1 MVVPALT
8 PVTNPELLIVATKG
22 LEETQGFTVAGEPV
36 PLNWVVNPTHAFK
49 VPVIVGKGSTVIETI
64 FSHPKVLV

>member
-8 PVTNPELLIVATKG
+8 PVTNPELSIVATKG
-22 LEETQGFTVAGEPV
+22 LEETHGFTAAGEPV

-49 VPVIVGKGSTVIETI
+49 VPVIAGNPFMVTVAVIW
-64 FSHPKVLV
+64 HPFELV